1 MTKGLTDIAI
11 RNLRPGAKRR
21 EIPDPGA
28 RGLYLIVQPSGVRTF
43 AVRYRYAGK
52 PRKLTLQAGVSLA
65 AARKA
70 CASAMHE
77 LEQGNDPGVAKR
89 NRVEAQR
96 RAAADTFAAIT
107 DEYLRREGH
116 KIRTAEWRRK
126 VLCRLILPVLG
137 SRPIVEIRRSD
148 IIRLLDGIE
157 ENNGPVMADRTLSV
171 ISRIFNWHAARSDE
185 FRSPVV
191 RGMTRVNARERA
203 RERTLTDNELR
214 AVWKTAETFAKPF
227 GPLVQFLLLT
237 AARCGEAAGMTWGE
251 LSDGTWT
258 LPAARNKV
266 KVDLVRPLSAAAQR
280 ILAGLPRVVDCKFVF
295 TSDGHRAFNNFSTMK
310 AAFNQASGTTG
321 WTLHDLRRTAR
332 SLMSRAGVLSDHAE
346 RCLGHVLPSIRATYD
361 RHAYSAEK
369 LQAYEKL
376 AAQIEHIINPRPNV
390 VPLVR

>member
-11 RNLRPGAKRR
+11 RNLRAGATRR
-21 EIPDPGA
+21 EIPDHG
-28 RGLYLIVQPSGVRTF
+28 GLYVVVQPSGRRGF
-43 AVRYRYAGK
+43 CVRYRFNGVPK
-52 PRKLTLQAGVSLA
+52 KLTLPNGVTLAQARKLA
-65 AARKA
+65 ADAMFEVAR
-70 CASAMHE
+70 
-77 LEQGNDPGVAKR
+77 GNDPGVAKR
-89 NRVEAQR
+89 TRVEAQR
-96 RAAADTFAAIT
+96 RAAADTFGAIA

-126 VLCRLILPVLG
+126 VLNRLVLPVLG
-137 SRPIVEIRRSD
+137 TQPIAEIRRSD
-148 IIRLLDGIE
+148 IIRLLDTIE
-157 ENNGPVMADRTLSV
+157 EGNGPVMADRTLSV
-171 ISRIFNWHAARSDE
+171 ISRICNWHAARSDE
-185 FRSPVV
+185 FRSPIV
-191 RGMTRVNARERA
+191 RGMVRTSARERA

-266 KVDLVRPLSAAAQR
+266 KVDLVRPVSAAAQR
-280 ILAGLPRVVDCKFVF
+280 VLAELPRVVDCKFIF
-295 TSDGHRAFNNFSTMK
+295 TSDGRRAFNNFSTMK
-310 AAFNQASGTTG
+310 AAFNQASGTTD

-332 SLMSRAGVLSDHAE
+332 SLMSRAGVPSDHAE

-361 RHAYSAEK
+361 RHAYSTEK

-376 AAQIEHIINPRPNV
+376 ATQIEHIVSPRPNV
-390 VPLVR
+390 VPMVR